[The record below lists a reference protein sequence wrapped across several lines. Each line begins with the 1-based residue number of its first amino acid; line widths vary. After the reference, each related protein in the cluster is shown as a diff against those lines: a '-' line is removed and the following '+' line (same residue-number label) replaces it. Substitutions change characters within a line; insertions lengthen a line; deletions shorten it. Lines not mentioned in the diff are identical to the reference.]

1 MTLFNREKPL
11 VEWKGTDSRFDAA
24 CSLAVALLEKEK
36 GEILELQPLFQALI
50 DELLKPVADT
60 V

>member
-1 MTLFNREKPL
+1 MRIISIDPGYDR
-11 VEWKGTDSRFDAA
+11 VGI
-24 CSLAVALLEKEK
+24 AVLEKEK

-50 DELLKPVADT
+50 DELLKPVTDT